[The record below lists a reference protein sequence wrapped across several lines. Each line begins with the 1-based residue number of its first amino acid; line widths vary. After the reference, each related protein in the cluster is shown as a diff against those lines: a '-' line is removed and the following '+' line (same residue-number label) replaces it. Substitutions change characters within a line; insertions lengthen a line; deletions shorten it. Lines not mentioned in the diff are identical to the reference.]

1 MPIVTGGWTV
11 DSGYVEYLDR
21 TGMAVTLFN
30 AQIVEAV
37 KQKLIALEVA
47 GDLTAAEK
55 MLRQVIV
62 MSGCV
67 PPYSQNGTFSADLE
81 RIAMFIRLET
91 KWSRGVYMP
100 FDDIKVCINNQW
112 ANILKKYTV

>member
-1 MPIVTGGWTV
+1 MAIVVGGWTV

-47 GDLTAAEK
+47 GELSAAEK
-55 MLRQVIV
+55 ELRRFAQPMV
-62 MSGCV
+62 
-67 PPYSQNGTFSADLE
+67 TFDIE
-81 RIAMFIRLET
+81 RIAMFIRLES

-100 FDDIKVCINNQW
+100 FDDIKACISNQW
-112 ANILKKYTV
+112 VNILKKYA

>member
-1 MPIVTGGWTV
+1 MPITPGGYTV
-11 DSGYVEYLDR
+11 DGGYVEYLDR

-55 MLRQVIV
+55 ELRRIVTSNNTPPFAQPMLTPDI
-62 MSGCV
+62 
-67 PPYSQNGTFSADLE
+67 E
-81 RIAMFIRLET
+81 RIAMFIRLES
-91 KWSRGVYMP
+91 KWARGVYMP
-100 FDDIKVCINNQW
+100 FEDLVVCINNQW
-112 ANILKKYTV
+112 TNILKKYTV

>member
-11 DSGYVEYLDR
+11 DGGYVEYLDR

-47 GDLTAAEK
+47 GDLTIAEK
-55 MLRQVIV
+55 MLRQTIV
-62 MSGCV
+62 TSA
-67 PPYSQNGTFSADLE
+67 PPYLGPGTFSADLE
-81 RIAMFIRLET
+81 RIAMFIRLES

-100 FDDIKVCINNQW
+100 FADLVVCINNQW
-112 ANILKKYTV
+112 TNILKKYT

>member
-1 MPIVTGGWTV
+1 MPITPGGYTV
-11 DSGYVEYLDR
+11 DGGYVEYLDR

-47 GDLTAAEK
+47 GDLTMPEK
-55 MLRQVIV
+55 MLRSVIV
-62 MSGCV
+62 TNNNI
-67 PPYSQNGTFSADLE
+67 PLFAQQILTPDIE
-81 RIAMFIRLET
+81 RIAMFIRLES

>member
-11 DSGYVEYLDR
+11 DGGYVEYLDR

-47 GDLTAAEK
+47 GDLTMPEK

-62 MSGCV
+62 TNNSI
-67 PPYSQNGTFSADLE
+67 PPFAQQVLTPDIE
-81 RIAMFIRLET
+81 RIAMFIRLES

-100 FDDIKVCINNQW
+100 FADLVVCINNQW
-112 ANILKKYTV
+112 TNILKKYTM

>member
-1 MPIVTGGWTV
+1 MAIVVGGWTV

-62 MSGCV
+62 TNNSI
-67 PPYSQNGTFSADLE
+67 PPFAQQVLTPDIE
-81 RIAMFIRLET
+81 RIAMFIRLEA

-100 FDDIKVCINNQW
+100 FDDIKACISNQW